1 MRVFILLL
9 AVFSST
15 TFAKIENN
23 ACEQSIVNYG
33 RGRSNVTQVGRFEI
47 QYKDGTLELSEY
59 FVAEGL
65 LGRVSEKDINAYI
78 ASLQPSRDR
87 IDHVTLHLYFP
98 QTDGR
103 VSQIIKLKD

>member
-1 MRVFILLL
+1 MKLIVVIL
-9 AVFSST
+9 AFFSSVS
-15 TFAKIENN
+15 FAKIESG

-33 RGRSNVTQVGRFEI
+33 LGHSNVTQVGRFEI
-47 QYKDGTLELSEY
+47 QYKDGTLGLSEY

-65 LGRVSEKDINAYI
+65 LGRVSEKDINAYM
-78 ASLQPSRDR
+78 ASLKPSRDR

-98 QTDGR
+98 QTDGH

>member
-1 MRVFILLL
+1 MKLLIVILFI
-9 AVFSST
+9 FSGAS
-15 TFAKIENN
+15 FAKVESGT
-23 ACEQSIVNYG
+23 CEQSVVNYG
-33 RGRSNVTQVGRFEI
+33 KEHSGLTQVGRFEI
-47 QYKDGTLELSEY
+47 HYKDGTLGLSEY

-65 LGRVSEKDINAYI
+65 LGRVSEKDVNAYL
-78 ASLQPSRDR
+78 ASLKPSRDL

>member
-15 TFAKIENN
+15 AFAKIENN

-33 RGRSNVTQVGRFEI
+33 IGHSDVTQVGRFEI
-47 QYKDGTLELSEY
+47 QYKDGTLGLSEY

-65 LGRVSEKDINAYI
+65 LGRVAEKDLNAYI
-78 ASLQPSRDR
+78 TSLKPSRDR

-98 QTDGR
+98 QTDGH
-103 VSQIIKLKD
+103 VTQIIKLKD